1 MKTRSGYFLIN
12 KPTGITSNDLVQKV
26 KKKFNLDKV
35 GHSGTLDPLASG
47 LMVVLVNQAT
57 KVSEFFLS
65 AKKEYEFTIK
75 LFETTETLDSEGPII
90 EKQKPF
96 KIFKSDLNKVIKK
109 YNGYMYQQFPPLY
122 SAIKVD
128 GKRLYEY
135 ARDGGR
141 EAPNINSREVSIYS
155 LMLKSFNTET
165 NEITLV
171 ASCSKGTYIRSL
183 ALDIAKELKTIGYVT
198 YLHRTKSG
206 AFGIEE
212 ATDLDKLK
220 LENIFTIYQGLILS
234 EYPIYE
240 HKNLKEIYHGKSI
253 KINAKEETIFLSNT
267 NNEIQA
273 IYVRVA
279 KGIYKCKRGLWETD
293 KDNMTIAQKVE
304 LHGE

>member
-12 KPTGITSNDLVQKV
+12 KPTGMTSNDLVQKV
-26 KKKFNLDKV
+26 KKRFNLEKV

-75 LFETTETLDSEGPII
+75 LFETTATLDSEGEII
-90 EKQKPF
+90 ESQKPF
-96 KIFKSDLNKVIKK
+96 KISKTALNKVIAK
-109 YNGYMYQQFPPLY
+109 YNGYMYLQIPPLY
-122 SAIKVD
+122 SAIKID

-135 ARDGGR
+135 ARDGK
-141 EAPNINSREVSIYS
+141 EPPKINAREVSIYS
-155 LMLKSFNTET
+155 LVLKSFNTDT
-165 NEITLV
+165 NELTLV
-171 ASCSKGTYIRSL
+171 ANCSKGTYIRSL

-206 AFGIEE
+206 AFDIAD
-212 ATDLDKLK
+212 ATDLDKLE

-234 EYPIYE
+234 KYPIYE

-253 KINAKEETIFLSNT
+253 KINAKEETIFLSNS

-273 IYVRVA
+273 IYVRA
-279 KGIYKCKRGLWETD
+279 ARGIYKCKRGLWETD